1 MPLGVILAD
10 DHAIVRQGLAA
21 LLQGEPDIAVLAQA
35 ADGEAAWRLIETH
48 QPDIAILDLSMPQA
62 TGIEVAHR
70 VQIAALDTRVVLLTM
85 HDDAATALQ
94 AQEAGVAG
102 FVVKD
107 NSFEELTLAVRTVA
121 AGGTFVTPAVRAKL
135 NALKRNGDK
144 PVALSPREREVIRL
158 IAAGQSSKEI
168 GRALAI
174 SPRTVDTYRDR
185 LRDKL
190 GLHSVAEVV
199 LYAVQCGMLADR
211 APQV

>member
-1 MPLGVILAD
+1 MTLGVILAD

-21 LLQGEPDIAVLAQA
+21 LLQREPDIAILAQA
-35 ADGEAAWRLIETH
+35 ADGEAAWGLIETH
-48 QPDIAILDLSMPQA
+48 QPDIAILDLAMPRA
-62 TGIEVAHR
+62 TGIEVARR
-70 VQIAALDTRVVLLTM
+70 VQAAALDTRVVLLTM

-94 AQEAGVAG
+94 AQEAGVTG

-135 NALKRNGDK
+135 NALRRNGDK

-190 GLHSVAEVV
+190 GLRSVAEVV
-199 LYAVQCGMLADR
+199 LYAVQYGMLG
-211 APQV
+211 

>member
-10 DHAIVRQGLAA
+10 DHTIFRQGLAA
-21 LLQGEPDIAVLAQA
+21 LLGAEPDIALLAQA
-35 ADGEAAWRLIETH
+35 ADGEAAWHLIQTH
-48 QPDIAILDLSMPQA
+48 RPDIAILDLAMPQA
-62 TGIEVAHR
+62 TGIEVARH
-70 VQIAALDTRVVLLTM
+70 VQAAALDTRVVLLTM
-85 HDDAATALQ
+85 HDDAAAALQ
-94 AQEAGVAG
+94 AREAGVSG

-121 AGGTFVTPAVRAKL
+121 AGGTFITPAVRAKL

-144 PVALSPREREVIRL
+144 PATLSPREREVIRL

-168 GRALAI
+168 GRVLAI

-190 GLHSVAEVV
+190 GLHSVAELV
-199 LYAVQCGMLADR
+199 LYAVQCGMLG
-211 APQV
+211 

>member
-21 LLQGEPDIAVLAQA
+21 LLQSEPDIALLAQA
-35 ADGEAAWRLIETH
+35 ADGEAAWGLIETH
-48 QPDIAILDLSMPQA
+48 RPDIAILDLAMPRA
-62 TGIEVAHR
+62 TGIEVARR
-70 VQIAALDTRVVLLTM
+70 VQAAALDTGVVLLTM

-94 AQEAGVAG
+94 AQAAGVNG

-107 NSFEELTLAVRTVA
+107 NSFEELALAVRSVA
-121 AGGTFVTPAVRAKL
+121 ASGTFVTPAVRAKL
-135 NALKRNGDK
+135 NALKRGGER
-144 PVALSPREREVIRL
+144 PVALSPREREVVRL

-168 GRALAI
+168 GRVLAI

-190 GLHSVAEVV
+190 NLHSVAELV
-199 LYAVQCGMLADR
+199 LYAVQCGMLG
-211 APQV
+211 

>member
-1 MPLGVILAD
+1 MTLGVILAD

-21 LLQGEPDIAVLAQA
+21 LLQGEPDIALLAQA
-35 ADGEAAWRLIETH
+35 ADGEAAWGLIETH
-48 QPDIAILDLSMPQA
+48 QPDIAILDLAMPRA
-62 TGIEVAHR
+62 TGIEVARR
-70 VQIAALDTRVVLLTM
+70 VQAAALDTRVVLLTM

-94 AQEAGVAG
+94 AQEAGVTG

-107 NSFEELTLAVRTVA
+107 NSFEELTLSVRTVA

-135 NALKRNGDK
+135 NALRRNGAK

-190 GLHSVAEVV
+190 GLRSVAEVV
-199 LYAVQCGMLADR
+199 LYAVQCGMLG
-211 APQV
+211 

>member
-1 MPLGVILAD
+1 VPLGVILAD
-10 DHAIVRQGLAA
+10 DHAIFRQGLAA
-21 LLQGEPDIAVLAQA
+21 LLQGEPDIALLAQA
-35 ADGEAAWRLIETH
+35 ADGEAAWVLIETH
-48 QPDIAILDLSMPQA
+48 QPGVAILDLAMPKA
-62 TGIEVAHR
+62 TGIEVARR
-70 VQIAALDTRVVLLTM
+70 VAAAALDTRVVLLTM

-107 NSFEELTLAVRTVA
+107 NSFEELALAVRAVA

-135 NALKRNGDK
+135 NALKRNGDR
-144 PVALSPREREVIRL
+144 PVDLSPREREVVRL

-190 GLHSVAEVV
+190 GLRSVAEVV
-199 LYAVQCGMLADR
+199 LYAVQCGMLG
-211 APQV
+211 

>member
-21 LLQGEPDIAVLAQA
+21 LLQGEPDIALLAQA
-35 ADGEAAWRLIETH
+35 VDGEAAWGLIDTH
-48 QPDIAILDLSMPQA
+48 RPDIAILDLAMPRA
-62 TGIEVAHR
+62 TGIEVARR
-70 VQIAALDTRVVLLTM
+70 VQAAALDTGVVLLTM
-85 HDDAATALQ
+85 HDDAASALQ
-94 AQEAGVAG
+94 AQAAGVTG

-121 AGGTFVTPAVRAKL
+121 AGGTFITPAVRAKIR
-135 NALKRNGDK
+135 ALQRTGEK
-144 PVALSPREREVIRL
+144 PAALSPREQEVIRL

-199 LYAVQCGMLADR
+199 LYAVQCGMLG
-211 APQV
+211 